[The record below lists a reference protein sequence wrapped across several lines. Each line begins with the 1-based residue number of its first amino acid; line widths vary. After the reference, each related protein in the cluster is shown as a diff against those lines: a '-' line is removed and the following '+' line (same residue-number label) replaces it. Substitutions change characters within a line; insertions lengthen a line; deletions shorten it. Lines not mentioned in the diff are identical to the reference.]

1 MLVYDGDCRFCV
13 AAVLRLERWFE
24 PAAPRVAWQQADLDA
39 LGLTAEESRA
49 AVQWVSGDQHVS
61 GADAVSA
68 WLRTGKKLKPI
79 TATFPLL
86 LPIGRL
92 LYPVVA
98 RNRGRLS
105 RALRV
110 RR

>member
-13 AAVLRLERWFE
+13 AAVSRLQRWFE
-24 PAAPRVAWQQADLDA
+24 PEAPSVAWQKADLDA

-49 AVQWVSGDQHVS
+49 AVQWVSGDHRAS

-68 WLRTGKKLKPI
+68 WLRTGKRLKAI
-79 TATFPLL
+79 TVVFPAL
-86 LPIGRL
+86 LPLGRL

-105 RALRV
+105 RVLRV
-110 RR
+110 RH